1 MDYIIPIKDLENF
14 YFIISK
20 IWNKIIIGLIGES
33 LFNSK
38 FINGIRFVDKTILNK
53 KSMFRFEIWVN
64 KNLPEDEVKQCKE
77 LYEKEFG
84 NSIIFVKRIKK
95 KR

>member
-38 FINGIRFVDKTILNK
+38 FIK
-53 KSMFRFEIWVN
+53 
-64 KNLPEDEVKQCKE
+64 
-77 LYEKEFG
+77 
-84 NSIIFVKRIKK
+84 
-95 KR
+95 

>member
-1 MDYIIPIKDLENF
+1 MDYIIPIKDLDKF
-14 YFIISK
+14 FFVTSQ
-20 IWNKIIIGLIGES
+20 IWNKLIFSLIGES

-38 FINGIRFVDKTILNK
+38 FINGIRFVDKTNLNK
-53 KSMFRFEIWVN
+53 KIKLRFEIWVN
-64 KNLPEDEVKQCKE
+64 KNLPEDEVKKCKD

-84 NSIIFVKRIKK
+84 YSKFFVKRIKK

>member
-38 FINGIRFVDKTILNK
+38 FINGIRFVDKTNLNK
-53 KSMFRFEIWVN
+53 TIKLRFEIWVN

-95 KR
+95 KG

>member
-64 KNLPEDEVKQCKE
+64 KNLPEDEVKKCKD

-84 NSIIFVKRIKK
+84 YSKFFVKRIKK